1 MRLLLQKLHRPQM
14 LKRPLQKQLLRTAH
28 NPLRKRSADAS
39 RTASLPMQKAATIS
53 RRRMKPKKAMQ
64 TITRAITLRDA
75 MSVLH
80 VMANRQSKT
89 TNNLTVMADRQNA
102 TISNVASVRTTL
114 HAVQIRIASRIER
127 RMERAPQQNPL
138 PMCQQ

>member
-1 MRLLLQKLHRPQM
+1 M

-53 RRRMKPKKAMQ
+53 RRRMEPKRAMQ
-64 TITRAITLRDA
+64 TITRAITPRDA
-75 MSVLH
+75 MSVMH

-89 TNNLTVMADRQNA
+89 TNNLTVMADKQNA

-114 HAVQIRIASRIER
+114 HAVQLRIASRIER
-127 RMERAPQQNPL
+127 RMERVPQQNPL
-138 PMCQQ
+138 PMCQL